1 MKKLKSP
8 DLILILTS
16 FLLILLGALILAS
29 TSAVL
34 SMERFKDPNYL
45 LRHQLLFGLL
55 PGLFLGLVG
64 FFAPLEKIK
73 KASFWLFLFSVLAL
87 CLLFVSEKGLKLFNA
102 SRWINLGVIAFQPS
116 EFLKI
121 TLILYLGAWL
131 TKQDFSGKDYLKT
144 NIFSKLKSFVP
155 FLIIIGI
162 ISILLVLQPDIGT
175 LAVIISIG
183 CAMFF
188 VVGTPVW
195 QNLLIWFSGLAAL
208 GILIKLAPYRMNRWL
223 VFINPNLD
231 PMGIGYQLKQSL
243 ISIGS
248 GGIFGLGLGMS
259 RQKFN
264 FLPAT
269 IGDAIFPI
277 FAEETGFLGAMLL
290 ISIIFIFIWQGFKTA
305 RLSKDKFS
313 QIVAVGICVWIGFQF
328 LTNICSMIGIFPL
341 TGIPLPFISYGGSHL
356 TSELAA
362 LGILLNISKQT
373 R

>member
-1 MKKLKSP
+1 MEKLKSP
-8 DLILILTS
+8 DLVLILTG

-29 TSAVL
+29 ASAVL
-34 SMERFKDPNYL
+34 SMERFKDPDYL

-55 PGLFLGLVG
+55 PGLFLGLMG
-64 FFAPLEKIK
+64 FFTPLEKIK
-73 KASFWLFLFSVLAL
+73 KASLWLFLFSVLAL
-87 CLLFVSEKGLKLFNA
+87 CLLFVSGTGLKLFNA

-131 TKQDFSGKDYLKT
+131 IKQDFSGKNYVKT
-144 NIFSKLKSFVP
+144 GIFPKLKSFVP

-162 ISILLVLQPDIGT
+162 ISILLILQPDIGT

-208 GILIKLAPYRMNRWL
+208 GVLIKLAPYRMNRWL

-290 ISIIFIFIWQGFKTA
+290 ISIIFIFIWQGFKIA

-313 QIVAVGICVWIGFQF
+313 QIVAVGICVWIGFQS
-328 LTNICSMIGIFPL
+328 LANICSMIGIFPL

-362 LGILLNISKQT
+362 LGILLNISRQA